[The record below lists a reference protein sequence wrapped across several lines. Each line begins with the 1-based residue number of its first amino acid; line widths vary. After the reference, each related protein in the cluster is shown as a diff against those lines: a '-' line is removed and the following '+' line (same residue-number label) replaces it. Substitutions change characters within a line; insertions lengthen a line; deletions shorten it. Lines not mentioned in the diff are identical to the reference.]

1 MTMMP
6 LGKHQTAENTGNR
19 VEKADEKFGF
29 FLSDV
34 QGVVHDNAAIMLPI
48 LWRLSGYWKRST
60 ELHHINVQAIH
71 FSLWSTMPLR
81 RIPN

>member
-6 LGKHQTAENTGNR
+6 VEERTQQKITNW

-34 QGVVHDNAAIMLPI
+34 QAVVHNNAANFVAALRIF
-48 LWRLSGYWKRST
+48 GEKHQVA
-60 ELHHINVQAIH
+60 LHVQAIR
-71 FSLWSTMPLR
+71 FSPCSTMPLR
-81 RIPN
+81 RIPI